1 MELESLQ
8 IQITSDAHNATA
20 AINNLISRLTSLK
33 TALSGF
39 NNISFGN
46 IVASANSANSSF
58 RSLTTTISNLSQNMR
73 TAKGSMTELGGRLS
87 EIRVDSSAA
96 SSIETVAAAIR
107 KLGSKTIVTATR
119 NLPELTV
126 TLRNFAK
133 EINELG
139 IVNFDTA
146 SMTGV
151 ISSIAK
157 LGGKASTQATKNL
170 PTISAQLQ
178 NFVRQ
183 MNQIGSFSFDMI
195 NLSQMVAAIGKLGSV
210 ASGRAVNNIP
220 LLARNLKELFVTLSS
235 APNVSGNI
243 IRMTEALANLST
255 GLGRTRGATSNAS
268 SGMNLFGKNVDS
280 VRIKSFSLASAI
292 GKVYATYWALF
303 RGFRLLGDAIDISS
317 SLTEVEN
324 VVRQTFGQYESLINN
339 FAKTSIE
346 KFGMSEL
353 SAKQFASRFQAMGTA
368 LDIPQG
374 QMAKMSIRLTEL
386 AGDMASFYDVSQ
398 EDIAK
403 SLQSVF
409 SGTTAPMRRYG
420 IDLTQATLK
429 EWALKQG
436 LDANISSMT
445 QAEKAMLRYQYVL
458 AHTTNIT
465 GDFARTAD
473 TWHNQ
478 ITMLKENFKALGA
491 VVGGGLINAF
501 KPFIKVLNAVLQK
514 VISFA
519 EMVTNALGSI
529 FGWKYEAS
537 KGAGISG
544 LADDIGSASDGMD
557 NLSNAAG
564 SAGKNTGGIAKNA
577 KKAKKEIQQATRAF
591 DELKVISKQSKDN
604 TSGSGSGGSGGGS
617 GSGGS
622 GGGDTGK
629 LVKTD
634 TIYKDFVS
642 NIKDLEGL
650 GESIRDALVIA
661 VGGIEWDKIYAKAS
675 GFGTG
680 LAEFLNGLFSED
692 KKGNSVFTA
701 TADVIA
707 GALNTAIFASKG
719 FTDKFK
725 FETFGKNLA
734 HGFNRFFK
742 KFKWKQCAEAINGWV
757 DGFWKFVRGFFD
769 DLSWKDVFNGL
780 KTFLKNLT
788 PESLATILMFTGGK
802 LAPIVSSALCS
813 ILGFTSGGKGGKGG
827 KTFKLNGLGL
837 AAFIATIGF
846 QLSEQ
851 KTDFTSSVV
860 EALAAG
866 GAAFYMSGGNPYFAL
881 AGVTVSV
888 GISLG
893 KFFVE
898 KSDSMK
904 KGIKKLKTNIDTML
918 GKTTTTTG
926 LDGKKTTIKT
936 PLSQLGKGKVKKNA
950 YSGTKEM
957 RDNYS
962 KIVANREKNY
972 GKGKVSVTAE
982 ITSASDKLSAKNK
995 KLKGFTADLEKNK
1008 DNIAAK
1014 NKSLKNYTA
1023 NLSSNKDGIKLG
1035 DKSLKN
1041 FTANLSKNKDVI
1053 PTKNKSL
1060 SNYLANISKNKDKI
1074 KSSDKTLGNYTAS
1087 LTGNKDKI
1095 PDKYKRVS
1103 NYTAELIANKDKIKR
1118 SDKTLDHFT
1127 GTLTRVTD
1135 NIKPANKR
1143 LGGFTALITSF
1154 VNRIK
1159 NAVLDFTARLTGKS
1173 TKKADGGVFS
1183 GGSWKPIKKYA
1194 VGGLPNMGQMFVAR
1208 EAGPEL
1214 VGTLGGHTAVM
1225 NNDQI
1230 VSSVSYGVAQA
1241 VKEVIQPLVKMGG
1254 GNNRP
1259 IQISLDGK
1267 VIFDSTRQSAQEYFN
1282 RTGKSPYPV

>member
-1 MELESLQ
+1 MELETLEIKIQAQARQANGQ
-8 IQITSDAHNATA
+8 IDALVT
-20 AINNLISRLTSLK
+20 RLGRLSS
-33 TALSGF
+33 ALSGL
-39 NNISFGN
+39 STGN
-46 IVASANSANSSF
+46 LNSLSTGINRLAGAMTAMRGIDTRTFSAVARNVS
-58 RSLTTTISNLSQNMR
+58 
-73 TAKGSMTELGGRLS
+73 
-87 EIRVDSSAA
+87 
-96 SSIETVAAAIR
+96 
-107 KLGSKTIVTATR
+107 KLGSINSRQINAAAGSMRQISNALKGISGMSASVKGLTELASAIKQLGYQSSTKAIENIPKLAVAMRQLMSELSKAPSVSR
-119 NLPELTV
+119 NIIDMTNALARLARTGGAAGSAA
-126 TLRNFAK
+126 RNITSSFS
-133 EINELG
+133 G
-139 IVNFDTA
+139 FSSSA
-146 SMTGV
+146 SMV
-151 ISSIAK
+151 
-157 LGGKASTQATKNL
+157 TK
-170 PTISAQLQ
+170 
-178 NFVRQ
+178 
-183 MNQIGSFSFDMI
+183 
-195 NLSQMVAAIGKLGSV
+195 
-210 ASGRAVNNIP
+210 
-220 LLARNLKELFVTLSS
+220 
-235 APNVSGNI
+235 
-243 IRMTEALANLST
+243 
-255 GLGRTRGATSNAS
+255 
-268 SGMNLFGKNVDS
+268 
-280 VRIKSFSLASAI
+280 KSFSLASAI
-292 GKVYATYWALF
+292 GKVYATYWTLF
-303 RGFRLLGDAIDISS
+303 RAFRLLRDAIDISS

-374 QMAKMSIRLTEL
+374 KMAKMSIRLTEL

-445 QAEKAMLRYQYVL
+445 QAQKAMLRYQYVL

-501 KPFIKVLNAVLQK
+501 KPFIKALNAVLQK

-537 KGAGISG
+537 KGAGLGG
-544 LADDIGSASDGMD
+544 LADDIGSASDDMD
-557 NLSNAAG
+557 DLSDAAG
-564 SAGKNTGGIAKNA
+564 SAGKNTGNVAKNA

-591 DELKVISKQSKDN
+591 DELKVISKQSKDKKSGSGN
-604 TSGSGSGGSGGGS
+604 KGSGSGSGA
-617 GSGGS
+617 
-622 GGGDTGK
+622 GGGDVGK

-661 VGGIEWDKIYAKAS
+661 VGGIEWDEIYAKAS

-725 FETFGKNLA
+725 FKTFGKNVA

-757 DGFWKFVRGFFD
+757 DGFWNFAVGFFG
-769 DLSWKDVFNGL
+769 DLSWSDILNGL
-780 KTFLKNLT
+780 KTFLTSLSSKTIATLLGAYALKKFGKSTVGALADSVGGQILTAKIKEAFFTVAAITIAAEGGLTIGEAIGKKIAELTQPEEMQKYQTTFNFSDLFSYSLDDWEQGFSDWWDDTFGPAFELMALDMATGNYKFKIPFTDFELPSLNEAKKGFSNWLSGVNKYWGKKKDSVLEIGAKIKSKASEVWSGFKKDWKNVKSKVAEFKTKIASKASDLWEKFKTSWGKSKTAQFLLKIGSKAKDLWSNFKTSWGESKTAKFFLKIGSKISELWKDFKESWGEKKTVKFLT
-788 PESLATILMFTGGK
+788 KRATKISELWKDFKDSWGDRKAVTIGIGFAKDSLNNLWSSVKGFFGGK
-802 LAPIVSSALCS
+802 
-813 ILGFTSGGKGGKGG
+813 
-827 KTFKLNGLGL
+827 
-837 AAFIATIGF
+837 
-846 QLSEQ
+846 
-851 KTDFTSSVV
+851 
-860 EALAAG
+860 
-866 GAAFYMSGGNPYFAL
+866 
-881 AGVTVSV
+881 TVSV
-888 GISLG
+888 G
-893 KFFVE
+893 
-898 KSDSMK
+898 
-904 KGIKKLKTNIDTML
+904 
-918 GKTTTTTG
+918 
-926 LDGKKTTIKT
+926 
-936 PLSQLGKGKVKKNA
+936 
-950 YSGTKEM
+950 TK
-957 RDNYS
+957 
-962 KIVANREKNY
+962 A
-972 GKGKVSVTAE
+972 
-982 ITSASDKLSAKNK
+982 
-995 KLKGFTADLEKNK
+995 
-1008 DNIAAK
+1008 
-1014 NKSLKNYTA
+1014 
-1023 NLSSNKDGIKLG
+1023 
-1035 DKSLKN
+1035 
-1041 FTANLSKNKDVI
+1041 
-1053 PTKNKSL
+1053 
-1060 SNYLANISKNKDKI
+1060 
-1074 KSSDKTLGNYTAS
+1074 
-1087 LTGNKDKI
+1087 
-1095 PDKYKRVS
+1095 
-1103 NYTAELIANKDKIKR
+1103 
-1118 SDKTLDHFT
+1118 
-1127 GTLTRVTD
+1127 
-1135 NIKPANKR
+1135 
-1143 LGGFTALITSF
+1143 
-1154 VNRIK
+1154 
-1159 NAVLDFTARLTGKS
+1159 

-1241 VKEVIQPLVKMGG
+1241 VKEVIQPLLKTSV

-1259 IQISLDGK
+1259 IQILLDGK

-1282 RTGKSPYPV
+1282 RTGMSPFPV

>member
-1 MELESLQ
+1 MELESLEIKIQAQAQQAGSQ
-8 IQITSDAHNATA
+8 IDALIT
-20 AINNLISRLTSLK
+20 RLGRLSS
-33 TALSGF
+33 ALSGL
-39 NNISFGN
+39 STGN
-46 IVASANSANSSF
+46 LNSLSTGVNRLAGAMAAMRGIDTRTFSAVARNVS
-58 RSLTTTISNLSQNMR
+58 
-73 TAKGSMTELGGRLS
+73 
-87 EIRVDSSAA
+87 
-96 SSIETVAAAIR
+96 
-107 KLGSKTIVTATR
+107 KLGSINSKQINAAAGSMRQISNAVKGLSGMSASVKGLTDLASAIKQLGYQSSTKAIENIPKLATAMRQLMSELSKAPSVSR
-119 NLPELTV
+119 N
-126 TLRNFAK
+126 
-133 EINELG
+133 I
-139 IVNFDTA
+139 ID
-146 SMTGV
+146 MTNAL
-151 ISSIAK
+151 AK
-157 LGGKASTQATKNL
+157 LSRTGGAAGTAAKSIT
-170 PTISAQLQ
+170 S
-178 NFVRQ
+178 
-183 MNQIGSFSFDMI
+183 SFSGF
-195 NLSQMVAAIGKLGSV
+195 S
-210 ASGRAVNNIP
+210 
-220 LLARNLKELFVTLSS
+220 SS
-235 APNVSGNI
+235 ASAV
-243 IRMTEALANLST
+243 T
-255 GLGRTRGATSNAS
+255 
-268 SGMNLFGKNVDS
+268 K
-280 VRIKSFSLASAI
+280 KSFSLASAI
-292 GKVYATYWALF
+292 GKVYATYWSLF
-303 RGFRLLGDAIDISS
+303 RAVGLLRDAIDISS

-445 QAEKAMLRYQYVL
+445 QAQKAMLRYQYVL

-478 ITMLKENFKALGA
+478 ITMLRENFKALGA

-557 NLSNAAG
+557 DLSNAAG
-564 SAGKNTGGIAKNA
+564 NAGKNTGGIAKNA

-591 DELKVISKQSKDN
+591 DELKVISKQSKDKGSGSGN
-604 TSGSGSGGSGGGS
+604 KGSGSGSGSGAGGGT
-617 GSGGS
+617 GADGG
-622 GGGDTGK
+622 
-629 LVKTD
+629 LVQTD
-634 TIYKDFVS
+634 TIFKKFKSD
-642 NIKDLEGL
+642 IKDLEEL
-650 GESIRDALVIA
+650 GESIRAALVKA

-725 FETFGKNLA
+725 FETFGNNIA

-742 KFKWKQCAEAINGWV
+742 KFKWKKCAEAINGWV

-769 DLSWKDVFNGL
+769 DLSWKDIFNGL
-780 KTFLKNLT
+780 KTFLTNLSPT
-788 PESLATILMFTGGK
+788 T
-802 LAPIVSSALCS
+802 
-813 ILGFTSGGKGGKGG
+813 
-827 KTFKLNGLGL
+827 
-837 AAFIATIGF
+837 IATIIGARAFSRLGKNFYKLIKSAITKNLDKKLSKAITKKLSLVKLGGGIAGTLATGF
-846 QLSEQ
+846 VIAATITVAVQFSKDFKEWIGNIKKYGWVEGRK
-851 KTDFTSSVV
+851 KTARDNK
-860 EALAAG
+860 A
-866 GAAFYMSGGNPYFAL
+866 NPYNNGRA
-881 AGVTVSV
+881 VS
-888 GISLG
+888 IEDRKNAANKNKANPYDANSA
-893 KFFVE
+893 
-898 KSDSMK
+898 KSHKTLEIQAKIKTTASELW
-904 KGIKKLKTNIDTML
+904 KKLKSDWDKIKNKYADFKARVKDNAKEWWENT
-918 GKTTTTTG
+918 KEYWS
-926 LDGKKTTIKT
+926 KKV
-936 PLSQLGKGKVKKNA
+936 GKVKEFTTDVKDSAKEWWSN
-950 YSGTKEM
+950 TKKYWGQKVGQVKKFTTAVQN
-957 RDNYS
+957 DAS
-962 KIVANREKNY
+962 KWWSNTKKYWAEKV
-972 GKGKVSVTAE
+972 GKVKEFNTGV
-982 ITSASDKLSAKNK
+982 KNK
-995 KLKGFTADLEKNK
+995 AGEWWSNVKKWWESTTAGKEVKRFTVNVKRAGGTWWKDVRNEWNEKVINAGRTLKIGISFATNA
-1008 DNIAAK
+1008 
-1014 NKSLKNYTA
+1014 LKN
-1023 NLSSNKDGIKLG
+1023 LWSNVSTFFSGKTVNVK
-1035 DKSLKN
+1035 
-1041 FTANLSKNKDVI
+1041 
-1053 PTKNKSL
+1053 TKGS
-1060 SNYLANISKNKDKI
+1060 
-1074 KSSDKTLGNYTAS
+1074 T
-1087 LTGNKDKI
+1087 
-1095 PDKYKRVS
+1095 
-1103 NYTAELIANKDKIKR
+1103 
-1118 SDKTLDHFT
+1118 
-1127 GTLTRVTD
+1127 
-1135 NIKPANKR
+1135 
-1143 LGGFTALITSF
+1143 
-1154 VNRIK
+1154 
-1159 NAVLDFTARLTGKS
+1159 

-1241 VKEVIQPLVKMGG
+1241 VKEVIQPLVKTSA

-1282 RTGKSPYPV
+1282 RTGMSPFPV

>member
-1 MELESLQ
+1 
-8 IQITSDAHNATA
+8 
-20 AINNLISRLTSLK
+20 
-33 TALSGF
+33 
-39 NNISFGN
+39 
-46 IVASANSANSSF
+46 
-58 RSLTTTISNLSQNMR
+58 
-73 TAKGSMTELGGRLS
+73 
-87 EIRVDSSAA
+87 
-96 SSIETVAAAIR
+96 
-107 KLGSKTIVTATR
+107 
-119 NLPELTV
+119 
-126 TLRNFAK
+126 
-133 EINELG
+133 
-139 IVNFDTA
+139 
-146 SMTGV
+146 
-151 ISSIAK
+151 
-157 LGGKASTQATKNL
+157 
-170 PTISAQLQ
+170 
-178 NFVRQ
+178 
-183 MNQIGSFSFDMI
+183 
-195 NLSQMVAAIGKLGSV
+195 
-210 ASGRAVNNIP
+210 
-220 LLARNLKELFVTLSS
+220 
-235 APNVSGNI
+235 
-243 IRMTEALANLST
+243 
-255 GLGRTRGATSNAS
+255 
-268 SGMNLFGKNVDS
+268 
-280 VRIKSFSLASAI
+280 
-292 GKVYATYWALF
+292 
-303 RGFRLLGDAIDISS
+303 
-317 SLTEVEN
+317 
-324 VVRQTFGQYESLINN
+324 
-339 FAKTSIE
+339 
-346 KFGMSEL
+346 
-353 SAKQFASRFQAMGTA
+353 
-368 LDIPQG
+368 
-374 QMAKMSIRLTEL
+374 
-386 AGDMASFYDVSQ
+386 
-398 EDIAK
+398 
-403 SLQSVF
+403 
-409 SGTTAPMRRYG
+409 
-420 IDLTQATLK
+420 
-429 EWALKQG
+429 
-436 LDANISSMT
+436 
-445 QAEKAMLRYQYVL
+445 
-458 AHTTNIT
+458 
-465 GDFARTAD
+465 
-473 TWHNQ
+473 
-478 ITMLKENFKALGA
+478 MLKENFKALGA

-557 NLSNAAG
+557 DLSNAAG
-564 SAGKNTGGIAKNA
+564 NAGKNTGGIAKNA

-591 DELKVISKQSKDN
+591 DELKVISKQSKDKGSGSGN
-604 TSGSGSGGSGGGS
+604 KGSGSGSGSGGAGGGT
-617 GSGGS
+617 GADGG
-622 GGGDTGK
+622 
-629 LVKTD
+629 LVQTD
-634 TIYKDFVS
+634 TIFKKFKSD
-642 NIKDLEGL
+642 IKDLEGL
-650 GESIRDALVIA
+650 GIEIRKALVKA

-725 FETFGKNLA
+725 FETFGNNIA

-742 KFKWKQCAEAINGWV
+742 KFKWKKCAEAINGWV
-757 DGFWKFVRGFFD
+757 DGFWKFVHGFFD
-769 DLSWKDVFNGL
+769 DLSWKDIFNGL
-780 KTFLKNLT
+780 KTFLTNLT
-788 PESLATILMFTGGK
+788 PKSLATILMFSGGK

-846 QLSEQ
+846 QLSEK

-1035 DKSLKN
+1035 DKSL
-1041 FTANLSKNKDVI
+1041 
-1053 PTKNKSL
+1053 

-1230 VSSVSYGVAQA
+1230 VQSVSDGVYRA
-1241 VKEVIQPLVKMGG
+1241 VLAAMRGQKTSSGSQPV
-1254 GNNRP
+1254 
-1259 IQISLDGK
+1259 QIVLDGK

-1282 RTGKSPYPV
+1282 RTGMSPFPV